1 MTSQGFCVKIVSK
14 CDDSAGQECIYPR
27 GDEMDAVNVIGHK
40 MQDTWH
46 EQLTSLKDRANAGT
60 LGLSEG

>member
-27 GDEMDAVNVIGHK
+27 GDEMDAVNVIA
-40 MQDTWH
+40 QNARYVA
-46 EQLTSLKDRANAGT
+46 RAVNF
-60 LGLSEG
+60 LEGPCKRWYSGAE